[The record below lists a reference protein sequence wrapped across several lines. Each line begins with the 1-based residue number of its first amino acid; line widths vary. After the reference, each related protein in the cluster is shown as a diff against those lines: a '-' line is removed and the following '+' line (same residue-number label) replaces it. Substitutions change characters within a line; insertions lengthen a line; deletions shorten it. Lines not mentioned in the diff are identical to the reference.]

1 MAMLFPREELRL
13 PPQTPLPHP
22 KSPKQVIAPSVGTE
36 TLKPGKR
43 RRGNGAGASR
53 GEQLLRLQPPV
64 LPLGERGGGVLDRGG
79 R

>member
-1 MAMLFPREELRL
+1 MLFPREELRL

-22 KSPKQVIAPSVGTE
+22 KSPKQVIAPSAGTE
-36 TLKPGKR
+36 TLGLGKGDG
-43 RRGNGAGASR
+43 GNGAGASR
-53 GEQLLRLQPPV
+53 GEHSLRLQPPV